1 VIHEILLKYEEFGSL
16 EECPVL
22 VQELYEMAHEA
33 GGKAY
38 APYSNFKV
46 GVALELADGSRYSAS
61 NQENAA
67 YPSGLCAERTA
78 LFYANALKPDIAVK
92 TMVLAVSDKNGP
104 IEFPAYPCGACRQ
117 VMMESEERGGI
128 PIQIWMIGSRK
139 IHKVDSTEVL
149 LPLKFSFNH

>member
-1 VIHEILLKYEEFGSL
+1 MIHEISL
-16 EECPVL
+16 IYDEYDSLDDCPIFIR
-22 VQELYEMAHEA
+22 ELYEMAHQA
-33 GGKAY
+33 GEKAY
-38 APYSNFKV
+38 APYSEFKV
-46 GVALELADGSRYSAS
+46 GVAIELADGSRYSAS

-78 LFYANALKPDIAVK
+78 LFYVNALKPDIAVK
-92 TMVLAVSDKNGP
+92 TMVLMASDKNGP
-104 IEFPAYPCGACRQ
+104 IDFPAYPCGACRQ
-117 VMMESEERGGI
+117 VMMESEERGGL